1 MQNLSGMSKLKA
13 YNLDK
18 SLLNNNN
25 NNIFKPPWQFSSF

>member
-1 MQNLSGMSKLKA
+1 MQNHSGMSKLKA

-25 NNIFKPPWQFSSF
+25 NIFKPPWQFSSF